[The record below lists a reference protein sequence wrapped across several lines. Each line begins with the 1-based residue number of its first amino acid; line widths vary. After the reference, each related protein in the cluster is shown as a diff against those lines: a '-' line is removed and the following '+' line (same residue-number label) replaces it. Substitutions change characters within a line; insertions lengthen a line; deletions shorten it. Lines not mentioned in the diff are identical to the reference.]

1 MAEGASLGGETIAT
15 ALTTTTLKETP
26 EITFIS
32 ELHHQIPLSIIHNT
46 VLRPSKQLT
55 NMQLPTRGG
64 HGRGWSR
71 PRGRGRV
78 TMQPTQSSE
87 NTSDSD
93 PRNKQHDDNEVGRQ
107 QSAVED
113 EVETQKTPVCGQ
125 VDDRCAE
132 AVLWSQSRTELNT
145 YCDEDANEYVV
156 RPRVCLPGPNLN
168 GNDEKLG
175 RNHKIEQHCILIGLE
190 TLTDGILELKPPTSV
205 EYVDASKDR
214 ARASSSSSS
223 TGFSEEFF
231 DAVEYQPASAPPE
244 SSNTISPPATLYS
257 PLNAS
262 VPEFIPKPPT
272 APVAKEWQIEP
283 SFFASSKSSSC
294 SSFLPHTQ
302 AQYIEIPETAGIKN
316 EINKAKRSI

>member
-46 VLRPSKQLT
+46 VLRSSKQLT

-71 PRGRGRV
+71 RRGRGRV
-78 TMQPTQSSE
+78 KMQPTQSSE

-113 EVETQKTPVCGQ
+113 GVETQKTPVCGQ

-190 TLTDGILELKPPTSV
+190 TLTDGIGWQSRPERKWLANLLANEQAVAPLLKYLMTTEVGSRGGETDRETEWEQRADQAGEEL
-205 EYVDASKDR
+205 
-214 ARASSSSSS
+214 
-223 TGFSEEFF
+223 
-231 DAVEYQPASAPPE
+231 
-244 SSNTISPPATLYS
+244 
-257 PLNAS
+257 LN
-262 VPEFIPKPPT
+262 
-272 APVAKEWQIEP
+272 
-283 SFFASSKSSSC
+283 
-294 SSFLPHTQ
+294 
-302 AQYIEIPETAGIKN
+302 
-316 EINKAKRSI
+316 R